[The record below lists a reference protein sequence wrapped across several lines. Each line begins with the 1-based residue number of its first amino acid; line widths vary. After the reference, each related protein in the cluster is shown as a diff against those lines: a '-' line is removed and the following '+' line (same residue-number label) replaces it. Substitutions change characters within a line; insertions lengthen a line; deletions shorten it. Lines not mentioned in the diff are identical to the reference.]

1 MRLLVFLGVLLIV
14 GGIVGLTTRF
24 ISFTKQEQV
33 AQIGPIEITKQ
44 EQQRIPVPEIA
55 AVAAL
60 IAGLALVMVGTRS
73 QA

>member
-1 MRLLVFLGVLLIV
+1 MRLLVLLGVLLIV
-14 GGIVGLTTRF
+14 GGVAGLTMRF
-24 ISFTKQEQV
+24 VSFTDTEKV

-44 EQQRIPVPEIA
+44 EEKRIPIPEIV

-60 IAGLALVMVGTRS
+60 VAGLALVMAGTRA